1 MITPMIDLD
10 SNRGAG
16 HSRGGARREERSV
29 AMGDTLGQSE
39 KKPHAVIIPYPA
51 QGHVTPM
58 MKLAKLLRFYGFR
71 ITFVNTHFNHTRL
84 LRSGAVVP
92 SEADDPGFRFES
104 IPDGLPP
111 SDTDATQ
118 DIPSLCDS
126 ISKHALLPFL
136 DLLHR
141 LNDDGGNAPPVSCIV
156 SDGVMSFTL
165 DAARE
170 LRIPEVV
177 FWTTSACGFMG
188 YLHFQGL
195 IDRGLTPL
203 KHESDI
209 TNGFLDTPIDWVP
222 GMKNMR
228 LRDFPSFIRTT
239 DRDDIMLNYDN
250 REAQRAAMAAAIPN
264 ALASLRSNL
273 WKEESGCLDWLA
285 GRAPGSVVYVNFGS
299 ITVMSHEQ
307 LVEFAWGL
315 ADSEYEFLWVVRSDL
330 VPGHAAVL
338 PAEFVEKTRER
349 GMLATLQENKAL
361 ETKNSIS
368 ESHFS
373 VSKEY
378 LRRNIPSQ
386 SSVSCQNVSQLN
398 RELWMRMD
406 EWKSLG
412 FESSQG
418 GASAPNRERKKV
430 EMVGASSPDWVR
442 KKIEWWPPVR
452 KDVVVAPG
460 MSIGE
465 DEMAPPFSIGR
476 GRGDEEGLSAVGASP
491 DRERVSAS
499 WCPQEE
505 VLGHSAVG
513 GFLTHSGWNST
524 LESIVGGVPML
535 SWPFFAEQQTNCRY
549 ACTEWGNGMEIDN
562 NVKREEV
569 EGLIR
574 ELMGN
579 GDKGREMRRRAV
591 GWKEAAERATQ
602 PGGSSFL
609 NLDRL
614 VDLLRNF

>member
-1 MITPMIDLD
+1 MQARAEEQGE
-10 SNRGAG
+10 RG
-16 HSRGGARREERSV
+16 RSV
-29 AMGDTLGQSE
+29 AMGDAPSQPE
-39 KKPHAVIIPYPA
+39 KMPHAVCIPYPA

-71 ITFVNTHFNHTRL
+71 ITFVNTHFNHKRL

-92 SEADDPGFRFES
+92 SEAADPGFRFES

-111 SDTDATQ
+111 SETDATQ
-118 DIPSLCDS
+118 DVPSLCHS

-136 DLLHR
+136 DLLR
-141 LNDDGGNAPPVSCIV
+141 RFNTDGGDAPPVSCIV
-156 SDGVMSFTL
+156 SDGSMSFTL

-177 FWTTSACGFMG
+177 LRTSSACGFMG
-188 YLHFQGL
+188 YLHYQHL

-239 DRDDIMLNYDN
+239 DRDDIMLNYCN
-250 REAQRAAMAAAIPN
+250 RQAQRSTLAAAVIFNTFDELEGPVLEAMAAILPPMYTVGPLSLLLQHHQIPD

-273 WKEESGCLDWLA
+273 WKEESGCLEWLD

-315 ADSEYEFLWVVRSDL
+315 VDSEYEFLWVIRPDL
-330 VPGHAAVL
+330 VRGHAPAL
-338 PAEFVEKTRER
+338 PAEFLEKTRER
-349 GMLATLQENKAL
+349 GM
-361 ETKNSIS
+361 
-368 ESHFS
+368 
-373 VSKEY
+373 
-378 LRRNIPSQ
+378 
-386 SSVSCQNVSQLN
+386 
-398 RELWMRMD
+398 M
-406 EWKSLG
+406 
-412 FESSQG
+412 
-418 GASAPNRERKKV
+418 
-430 EMVGASSPDWVR
+430 
-442 KKIEWWPPVR
+442 
-452 KDVVVAPG
+452 
-460 MSIGE
+460 
-465 DEMAPPFSIGR
+465 
-476 GRGDEEGLSAVGASP
+476 
-491 DRERVSAS
+491 AS

-505 VLGHSAVG
+505 VLGHAAVG

-535 SWPFFAEQQTNCRY
+535 SWPFFSEQQTNCRY

-562 NVKREEV
+562 NVRREEV

-574 ELMGN
+574 KLMGN
-579 GDKGREMRRRAV
+579 GEKGREMRRRAA
-591 GWKEAAERATQ
+591 GWKEAAERAAQ

-609 NLDRL
+609 NLARL
-614 VDLLRNF
+614 VDLLRDF

>member
-1 MITPMIDLD
+1 MGDA
-10 SNRGAG
+10 S
-16 HSRGGARREERSV
+16 RSV
-29 AMGDTLGQSE
+29 AMRDASSQPE
-39 KKPHAVIIPYPA
+39 KKPHAVCIPCPA

-58 MKLAKLLRFYGFR
+58 MKLAKILRIYGFH
-71 ITFVNTHFNHTRL
+71 ITFVNTHFNHKRL

-92 SEADDPGFRFES
+92 SGVADPGFRFES

-118 DIPSLCDS
+118 DPPSLLDS

-136 DLLHR
+136 DLLRR
-141 LNDDGGNAPPVSCIV
+141 LNSGDGDAPPVSCIV
-156 SDGVMSFTL
+156 SDGVMCFTL

-170 LRIPEVV
+170 LRIPEVI

-188 YLHFQGL
+188 YLQYQRL

-222 GMKNMR
+222 GMKNIR

-239 DRDDIMLNYDN
+239 DRDDIMLNYTN
-250 REAQRAAMAAAIPN
+250 REAQRASIAAAVILNTFDELEGPVLEAMAEILPPIYTVGPLSLLLQHHQIPD
-264 ALASLRSNL
+264 ALASIRSNL
-273 WKEESGCLDWLA
+273 WKEESGCLEWLDC
-285 GRAPGSVVYVNFGS
+285 RAPRSVVFANFGS
-299 ITVMSHEQ
+299 ITVMSNEQ

-315 ADSEYEFLWVVRSDL
+315 ANSEHEFLWVIRPDL
-330 VPGHAAVL
+330 VRGHAAVL

-349 GMLATLQENKAL
+349 GMLA
-361 ETKNSIS
+361 
-368 ESHFS
+368 
-373 VSKEY
+373 
-378 LRRNIPSQ
+378 
-386 SSVSCQNVSQLN
+386 
-398 RELWMRMD
+398 
-406 EWKSLG
+406 
-412 FESSQG
+412 
-418 GASAPNRERKKV
+418 
-430 EMVGASSPDWVR
+430 
-442 KKIEWWPPVR
+442 
-452 KDVVVAPG
+452 
-460 MSIGE
+460 
-465 DEMAPPFSIGR
+465 
-476 GRGDEEGLSAVGASP
+476 
-491 DRERVSAS
+491 S

-505 VLGHSAVG
+505 VLSHASVG

-524 LESIVGGVPML
+524 LESIVGGVAML

-562 NVKREEV
+562 NVRREEV

-579 GDKGREMRRRAV
+579 GEKGREMRRRAA
-591 GWKEAAERATQ
+591 GWKEAAERAAR

-609 NLDRL
+609 NLARL

>member
-1 MITPMIDLD
+1 
-10 SNRGAG
+10 
-16 HSRGGARREERSV
+16 
-29 AMGDTLGQSE
+29 MGDTLGQSE
-39 KKPHAVIIPYPA
+39 KNPHAVIIPYPA

-188 YLHFQGL
+188 YLHFQRL

-250 REAQRAAMAAAIPN
+250 REAQRAAMASAVIVNTFDELEGPVLEAMAAILPPIYTVGPLSLLLQNHQIPN

-273 WKEESGCLDWLA
+273 WKEESGCLEWLD

-299 ITVMSHEQ
+299 ITVMSNEQ

-315 ADSEYEFLWVVRSDL
+315 ADSEYEFLWVVRPDL

-349 GMLATLQENKAL
+349 GML
-361 ETKNSIS
+361 
-368 ESHFS
+368 
-373 VSKEY
+373 
-378 LRRNIPSQ
+378 
-386 SSVSCQNVSQLN
+386 
-398 RELWMRMD
+398 
-406 EWKSLG
+406 
-412 FESSQG
+412 
-418 GASAPNRERKKV
+418 
-430 EMVGASSPDWVR
+430 
-442 KKIEWWPPVR
+442 
-452 KDVVVAPG
+452 
-460 MSIGE
+460 
-465 DEMAPPFSIGR
+465 
-476 GRGDEEGLSAVGASP
+476 
-491 DRERVSAS
+491 AS

-535 SWPFFAEQQTNCRY
+535 SWPFFAEQLQTNCR
-549 ACTEWGNGMEIDN
+549 
-562 NVKREEV
+562 
-569 EGLIR
+569 
-574 ELMGN
+574 
-579 GDKGREMRRRAV
+579 
-591 GWKEAAERATQ
+591 
-602 PGGSSFL
+602 
-609 NLDRL
+609 
-614 VDLLRNF
+614 